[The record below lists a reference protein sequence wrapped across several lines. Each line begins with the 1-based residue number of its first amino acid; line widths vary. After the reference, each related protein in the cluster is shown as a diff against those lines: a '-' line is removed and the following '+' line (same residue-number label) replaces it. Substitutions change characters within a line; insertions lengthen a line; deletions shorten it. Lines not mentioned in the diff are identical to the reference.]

1 MAIVSWANTAEFQR
15 RTSILFPKGVDVTP
29 CKKITHRYLEK
40 TPQGV
45 IVRDISYN
53 IISRIT
59 IAHEMCVA
67 SKTNDFLD
75 FAMENAARA
84 IR

>member
-1 MAIVSWANTAEFQR
+1 MSIVSWANTAKYQR
-15 RTSILFPKGVDVTP
+15 EVSILFPKGVDVTP

-40 TPQGV
+40 TPQGM
-45 IVRDISYN
+45 IARDVSYN

-67 SKTNDFLD
+67 AKTNDFRD

-84 IR
+84 VR